1 MDLVDLKIFVSVV
14 EQGGIAKAGRL
25 LHRVQSNITTR
36 VKQLEQSVGAE
47 LFIRD
52 KRRVYLS
59 PKGEQLLRYAYRIL
73 TLSEEAKASV
83 ANAAPSGTLRL
94 GALESTSASRLPT
107 ILAAYHKAY
116 PDVRV
121 ELTTGTNDQLITAV
135 VNRQLDAAFVV
146 ETSPSSDLGSIPLFA
161 ERLVVIASRQHP
173 HIRRPKDV
181 EGDSIIAFP
190 TGCAYR
196 RVLQRWLGRDN
207 LATVRVLELSSYHAI
222 VACVAAGTGIALVPE
237 SVLDTVVHDA
247 ISRYPIPKVYGSVT
261 TPFIWRRDGGHSA
274 VVGALCELLRARTA
288 PSVKRPRL
296 TFRRSQHSLMD

>member
-1 MDLVDLKIFVSVV
+1 MDLVDLKIFVTVV
-14 EQGGIAKAGRL
+14 EQGGITKAGRS

-59 PKGEQLLRYAYRIL
+59 PKGEQLLSYAYRIL

-146 ETSPSSDLGSIPLFA
+146 ETSPSSDLASIPLFA

-247 ISRYPIPKVYGSVT
+247 ISRYPIPKVYGRVT

-296 TFRRSQHSLMD
+296 TLDAANTA